1 MTELTHINKG
11 ATVYLTRAAATSVD
25 GTPDTAVIGTVLG
38 FGRAEYDGKDQ
49 DVVLVHRHDGKIGGG
64 PDGAWVAPVGGVE
77 QERLFLDQVVRVDGG
92 AGLFQIT
99 GCYAGGYYALE
110 SSVGVTMERVDR
122 KRLELVR
129 TPVPEAPAA
138 PETNAMEER
147 LRQENPPSQPP
158 KVAEMQTWH
167 FDPSVALN
175 DGARF
180 PSSLPNDSE
189 LRKQYPVGSVLFGQ
203 FPAAV
208 VALAHHSWK
217 GNNKHNPGQPLQDA
231 RDKSNDD
238 LECALRHLLEG
249 DYEAAAW
256 RTFRLL
262 QKQKEAEGAPVAPL
276 ATFGNR

>member
-49 DVVLVHRHDGKIGGG
+49 DVVLVQRHDGKIGGG

-92 AGLFQIT
+92 QGLFQIT

-122 KRLELVR
+122 ARLELVR
-129 TPVPEAPAA
+129 SPEGHNYGVEWDRETSRAA
-138 PETNAMEER
+138 
-147 LRQENPPSQPP
+147 ENPPSQPP
-158 KVAEMQTWH
+158 KVAEMQNWN
-167 FDPSVALN
+167 FDMRVPLN
-175 DGARF
+175 HGARF
-180 PSSLPNDSE
+180 PTNLPNDSDE
-189 LRKQYPVGSVLFGQ
+189 RKKYPLGQVLFGQ
-203 FPAAV
+203 FGAAMID
-208 VALAHHSWK
+208 LARHSWE
-217 GNNKHNPGQPLQDA
+217 GNNKHNPDQALQDA

-238 LECALRHLLEG
+238 LDCALRHLAEG
-249 DYEAAAW
+249 DYRGAHW
-256 RTFRLL
+256 RVARLH
-262 QKQKEAEGAPVAPL
+262 QKQLEAEGAPVAPL